1 LRQLVLPGVALAVA
15 TLAAGILLAVLDTTR
30 SEKYRSPLALLS
42 PDPVAASTSIVLA
55 GTAEGVAIALVIVVV
70 VLGVQL
76 TADRYSPRIIDIFVR
91 DPLNSTV
98 LGLFLFSIIFSV
110 WVSVQIKPDY
120 VPALGYAVAIGL
132 AVIDFVV
139 LLPYVRHMFHVMRA
153 ETLIMSI
160 RRRGTRSLAKAARA
174 NPGRGPRYAFRESL
188 EQITDIA
195 LGSIQEGDTEVC
207 LGAIEE
213 LRELL
218 VNDYLPV
225 KQTLPKHWFHV
236 RTEDMPGASEQAV
249 KLVEETRTWVEY
261 SVLSDLLDLIGET
274 PAFRKEVIHA
284 ISRATRN
291 IGVVGIR
298 NHDSDL
304 EEMVIRFFNTYL
316 RAAMNQKAPTFAY
329 SIMNEYRRLAL
340 DCIEDR
346 PELTQHVAEHLLRY
360 GRSFE
365 AAGMPF
371 IIGTAVE
378 DVATLTREQTA
389 RDEGRA
395 LALAQLLA
403 HTLREMAA
411 RAHPLAVNGVVTA
424 LIKLSLWA
432 IHHGHEDIA
441 DELLRAIGSI
451 PGETTATVLQRM
463 ERARQGV
470 FYEVSDRVV
479 AFDWVEEELRAR
491 IPGLRDRLA
500 AHRATVEEAVSQVMG
515 EPATPR

>member
-1 LRQLVLPGVALAVA
+1 
-15 TLAAGILLAVLDTTR
+15 
-30 SEKYRSPLALLS
+30 
-42 PDPVAASTSIVLA
+42 
-55 GTAEGVAIALVIVVV
+55 
-70 VLGVQL
+70 
-76 TADRYSPRIIDIFVR
+76 
-91 DPLNSTV
+91 
-98 LGLFLFSIIFSV
+98 
-110 WVSVQIKPDY
+110 
-120 VPALGYAVAIGL
+120 
-132 AVIDFVV
+132 
-139 LLPYVRHMFHVMRA
+139 
-153 ETLIMSI
+153 
-160 RRRGTRSLAKAARA
+160 
-174 NPGRGPRYAFRESL
+174 
-188 EQITDIA
+188 
-195 LGSIQEGDTEVC
+195 
-207 LGAIEE
+207 
-213 LRELL
+213 
-218 VNDYLPV
+218 
-225 KQTLPKHWFHV
+225 
-236 RTEDMPGASEQAV
+236 
-249 KLVEETRTWVEY
+249 
-261 SVLSDLLDLIGET
+261 
-274 PAFRKEVIHA
+274 
-284 ISRATRN
+284 
-291 IGVVGIR
+291 
-298 NHDSDL
+298 
-304 EEMVIRFFNTYL
+304 
-316 RAAMNQKAPTFAY
+316 
-329 SIMNEYRRLAL
+329 MNEYRRLAL